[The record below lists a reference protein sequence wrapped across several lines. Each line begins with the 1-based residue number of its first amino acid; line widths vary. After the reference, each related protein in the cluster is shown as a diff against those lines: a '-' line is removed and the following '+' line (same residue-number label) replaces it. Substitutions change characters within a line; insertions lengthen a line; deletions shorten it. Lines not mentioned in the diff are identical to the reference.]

1 MSMNRMFMDTES
13 GELISEDDVFDGYI
27 MNLKDDP
34 EGYRDVSFDDYIAG
48 NPTLEA
54 VETEITILL
63 EKFGDNDWAVGFT
76 EGDYSVRGTKA
87 DVLEAINDAMEGR
100 V

>member
-1 MSMNRMFMDTES
+1 MNRMFMDTES
-13 GELISEDDVFDGYI
+13 GERIAETDLFDGYI

-34 EGYRDVSFDDYIAG
+34 EGYRDVSFDDYIKG
-48 NPTLEA
+48 NPTLVE
-54 VETEITILL
+54 VETEVNITL
-63 EKFGDNDWAVGFT
+63 EKFGDDDWSVFF
-76 EGDYSVRGTKA
+76 EDGDYSVRGTKT